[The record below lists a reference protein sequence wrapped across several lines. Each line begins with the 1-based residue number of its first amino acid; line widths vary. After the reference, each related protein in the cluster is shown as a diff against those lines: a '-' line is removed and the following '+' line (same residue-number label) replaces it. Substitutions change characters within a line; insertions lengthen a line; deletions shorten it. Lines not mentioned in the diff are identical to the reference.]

1 MEAFLDHWGYLAIF
15 LTVVL
20 GNMGLPVPEES
31 ILALAG
37 YLVWD
42 GHLRLPLVLA
52 VGVLSAVVGDNLGYW
67 LGREYGR
74 PMLERYGGGVLVT
87 RERLE
92 AAVRL
97 VKRYGPLAV
106 FVARFI
112 PGLRFLA
119 GPVAGITRLGPLAF
133 LLANV
138 AGALIYVPVI
148 VTLGYTMGLALGPQ
162 LAAVERRIGQVEHY
176 VLLLVIAATAVL
188 VARRTWQRGRREGQQ

>member
-1 MEAFLDHWGYLAIF
+1 MRAFLDHWGYPAIF

-31 ILALAG
+31 VLALAG
-37 YLVWD
+37 YLVWE
-42 GHLRLPLVLA
+42 GHLRLPLVLG
-52 VGVLSAVVGDNLGYW
+52 VGVVSAVAGDNLGFW

-74 PMLERYGGGVLVT
+74 RVLERYGGGVLVT

-92 AAVRL
+92 AAVGQ

-119 GPVAGITRLGPLAF
+119 GPVAGITRLPPFAF

-138 AGALIYVPVI
+138 AGALIYVPLI
-148 VTLGYTMGLALGPQ
+148 VGLGYSTGLAVGPQ
-162 LAAVERRIGQVEHY
+162 LTALEPLIGQVEHY
-176 VLLLVIAATAVL
+176 VLLLLITATAIL
-188 VARRTWQRGRREGQQ
+188 LARRAWPRGRREGE